1 MRNALAGIERS
12 LFLTLVFAAFAAALA
27 GLMARAVDRIADAYE
42 ASRRDYAVVRVLAP
56 EGPEGLALAE
66 AALNNSPYVISA
78 APMSASR
85 AAALLGQWAGQ
96 SVEAED
102 LPPLRLVE
110 IELAPTTMG
119 MDIHAELVA
128 LMAQGGVTGEVIGAS
143 EETAGAGVSHRA
155 SVAAGWGA
163 AAFALIMALIVA
175 LGARTLAARKRELIT
190 VMTDLGATR
199 GRATGQVGDEAAL
212 IGLYAGALGAVL
224 AAIAATALMLFAIP
238 GLGLGAMSE
247 LILPIDY
254 APLIAA
260 PLGCA
265 LAAGFGARTAASN
278 FFAQASR
285 LA

>member
-12 LFLTLVFAAFAAALA
+12 LFLTLVFAAFAAAMA

-42 ASRRDYAVVRVLAP
+42 RSRSDYAVVRVLAP
-56 EGPEGLALAE
+56 EGPEGLARAE
-66 AALNNSPYVISA
+66 TALNNSPYVISA

-96 SVEAED
+96 AVRAED

-110 IELAPTTMG
+110 IELAPTTAG
-119 MDIHAELVA
+119 LDIHAELVA
-128 LMAQGGVTGEVIGAS
+128 VLAQNGVTGEVIGAS
-143 EETAGAGVSHRA
+143 EETAGAGVAHRI

-175 LGARTLAARKRELIT
+175 LGARSLAARKRELVT
-190 VMTDLGATR
+190 VLTDLGATR
-199 GRATGQVGDEAAL
+199 GRAAGQVGDEAAI
-212 IGLYAGALGAVL
+212 IGLYAGLLGAAL
-224 AAIAATALMLFAIP
+224 AAAASAALLLLAIP
-238 GLGLGAMSE
+238 GLGLGAMHE
-247 LILPIDY
+247 VILPIDY

-265 LAAGFGARTAASN
+265 LAAGIGARTAASN

-285 LA
+285 LT